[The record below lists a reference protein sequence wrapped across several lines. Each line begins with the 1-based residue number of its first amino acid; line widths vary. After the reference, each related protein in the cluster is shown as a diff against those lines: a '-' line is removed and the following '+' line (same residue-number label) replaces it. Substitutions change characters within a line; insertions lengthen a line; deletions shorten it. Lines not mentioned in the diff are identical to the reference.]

1 MKFASASILAL
12 AAAVV
17 VSTLSSESFAFI
29 AVTPLR
35 RAGGRTASSSSSFLP
50 YKPQTKLRYESGG
63 DDNFHDKLTSA
74 YDDWCVRYGH
84 PVEPARK
91 EIFSYHY
98 LLAERVSIVR
108 KCF

>member
-12 AAAVV
+12 TAAV

-35 RAGGRTASSSSSFLP
+35 AVGRTASSSSSFLP

-63 DDNFHDKLTSA
+63 DDNFHDKLSSA